1 MKVRKEPAEE
11 ILKFDDGPIQL
22 YMNQEEGKLTI
33 SANSFEFFT
42 NELKMDEEYRLLI
55 CMRLRD
61 VEIECKILE

>member
-1 MKVRKEPAEE
+1 
-11 ILKFDDGPIQL
+11 
-22 YMNQEEGKLTI
+22 MNQEEGKLTI